1 MFLCHLFLQVCG
13 ELWPRAPHT
22 HELRLTHELH
32 PRSLHAHGH
41 PTLEVQED
49 KNDIQCDITALSIPF
64 KGINPR
70 EERDI

>member
-1 MFLCHLFLQVCG
+1 MFLCHLFLQVGG
-13 ELWPRAPHT
+13 ELWPWAPHT

-32 PRSLHAHGH
+32 SRSLHAHSH

-49 KNDIQCDITALSIPF
+49 KTYIQSNITALSIPF

-70 EERDI
+70 SKK